1 MIVTETNADLMRK
14 TVKQIGNIE
23 RQLVKIAAQ
32 VRLGI
37 NERTQKGKNEDGG
50 SFKRYGPAYKK
61 WKQKE
66 KHRPVSHRD
75 LTLSGD
81 MLKSSRVHKII
92 DGVEIYFPDTGE
104 RQKAKWN
111 EDRGDVFFGIDKKQE
126 NYIIKE
132 VDKFMGKVL

>member
-32 VRLGI
+32 VRLDI

-50 SFKRYGPAYKK
+50 SFKRYSPAYKK
-61 WKQKE
+61 YKTK
-66 KHRPVSHRD
+66 KGRPSSPVN
-75 LTLSGD
+75 LTFTGD
-81 MLKSSRVHKII
+81 MLKSSRVHKIM
-92 DGVEIYFPDTGE
+92 DGVEIYFPDNAE
-104 RQKAKWN
+104 RNKGKWN
-111 EDRGDVFFGIDKKQE
+111 EDKGRPFFGIDKKQE